1 MSVWAPPVSFFFKVE
16 FVKTKESAEN
26 NKRDIPDIS
35 FQEVSGLQTSFE
47 VESIEEGGENNFVH
61 RIPVRVK
68 HENLVLKRA
77 LEPMGNSL
85 EAWIRDI
92 LESGFNKKI
101 EPLTIFISLMGAPPN
116 PSKKEDSPT
125 PASKEEVPILA
136 SWTITN
142 AYPVKWEISPLS
154 GEKNELVIETL
165 EFAYNE
171 LKRLK

>member
-1 MSVWAPPVSFFFKVE
+1 MSVWVPPVSFFFKVE
-16 FVKTKESAEN
+16 FVKTKESVGN

-35 FQEVSGLQTSFE
+35 FQEVLGMQTSLE
-47 VESIEEGGENNFVH
+47 IESIEEGGENYFVH

-77 LEPMGNSL
+77 LEPMSNPL
-85 EAWIRDI
+85 EAWIRET
-92 LESGFNKKI
+92 LEGGFNKKI
-101 EPLTIFISLMGAPPN
+101 EPLTIFISLMGAPPD
-116 PSKKEDSPT
+116 PSKKEDS
-125 PASKEEVPILA
+125 SKPVPKEKVPILA

-171 LKRLK
+171 LKRLE